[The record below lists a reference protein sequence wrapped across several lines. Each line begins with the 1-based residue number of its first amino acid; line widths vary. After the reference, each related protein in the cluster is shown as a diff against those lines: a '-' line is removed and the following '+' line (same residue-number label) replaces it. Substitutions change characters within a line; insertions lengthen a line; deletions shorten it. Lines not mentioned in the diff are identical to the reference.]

1 MGSTR
6 EHTLTIATAASA
18 SDAMSIVETSVGSL
32 LIPAA
37 FTGTTLTFQASAALG
52 GTYAPIR
59 DADNALVSLDVT
71 TSAWLAIPTEVMA
84 HKNVKVVSAVAVAA
98 DVIIT
103 VVTKVP

>member
-6 EHTLTIATAASA
+6 THALTIASGDSA
-18 SDAMSIVETSVGSL
+18 SGAMSLVESSVGSL

-37 FTGTTLTFQASAALG
+37 FTGTTLTFQASATLG

-71 TSAWLAIPTEVMA
+71 TSAWLAIPTAVMA
-84 HKNVKVVSAVAVAA
+84 HENVKAVSDVAVSA
-98 DVIIT
+98 DQIFS